1 MFQNL
6 SSTNINFYNYI
17 LSKQNLLNPQS
28 NFSPSNFALFKN
40 SSLINSDCQNLSQ
53 SNQSTKAI
61 KNIKVNK
68 LNSNDISINNIYFQT
83 NRDFYRSKPFNKR
96 NKSTNN
102 YFKDNYTTINYNNIN
117 TNAFIP
123 YHHKKTKS
131 DMSFVNNNFI
141 SNTNFEDNSYGKFNI
156 RDNILK
162 NLISEKKNKMNISKE
177 IHNIYNFKNIKMFY
191 AHLELF
197 LSLYLKKNFVFFIQ
211 RIKQYKKYKNTVNN
225 NLYNSQPI
233 INLNNAHCSLYC
245 SININKDNNEIFN
258 NEQNFKI
265 LNKNNKNNYFSK
277 KDIKNKNIYVPK
289 NKTKNLKENKSN
301 RFIIKDKNRI
311 NNNEIKKSSP
321 IKEMNI
327 DLKKMNFNENKTK
340 NQKSIN
346 NFKNKLKI
354 SNSKNNIYKRPK
366 DSNNISKKIIKEI
379 KIQNKE
385 LILTP
390 YENRN
395 KKFFDTIYSC
405 QQSTINKDNNNIK
418 KIYIRKNNSNN
429 EIDNI
434 KTTLFRNQSNI
445 NYFRSFSD
453 FVQYKPKE
461 ILIKKIITPDKRI
474 FININYINLESFGAS
489 DISKNKIYISLKAEH
504 NLSLTI
510 IKNTLLILENINVK
524 MIFSDI
530 FIFDNDKKNNLD
542 YNKISKAYF
551 NEIENNSKEN
561 KSKAKIDTFK
571 FAKIIKNI
579 IIINIR
585 KYLLKKYKKDILLRK
600 LISIKN
606 NKILKHYFKKFIINK
621 NITSMKSGIYH
632 KINYND
638 DFNLN
643 KKVKSPISVKNSN
656 IFLRKINPYSN
667 LNSKNNNILYRNK
680 NKKNKN
686 QTQSSTN
693 YSHNYKYWNKEFNIT
708 VHENKNNNI
717 NNINKKK
724 NINSYFSKNKK

>member
-1 MFQNL
+1 
-6 SSTNINFYNYI
+6 
-17 LSKQNLLNPQS
+17 
-28 NFSPSNFALFKN
+28 
-40 SSLINSDCQNLSQ
+40 
-53 SNQSTKAI
+53 
-61 KNIKVNK
+61 
-68 LNSNDISINNIYFQT
+68 
-83 NRDFYRSKPFNKR
+83 
-96 NKSTNN
+96 
-102 YFKDNYTTINYNNIN
+102 
-117 TNAFIP
+117 
-123 YHHKKTKS
+123 
-131 DMSFVNNNFI
+131 
-141 SNTNFEDNSYGKFNI
+141 
-156 RDNILK
+156 
-162 NLISEKKNKMNISKE
+162 MNISKE

-211 RIKQYKKYKNTVNN
+211 RIKQYKKFKNIVNN

-434 KTTLFRNQSNI
+434 KTTLFRINQI
-445 NYFRSFSD
+445 
-453 FVQYKPKE
+453 
-461 ILIKKIITPDKRI
+461 
-474 FININYINLESFGAS
+474 
-489 DISKNKIYISLKAEH
+489 
-504 NLSLTI
+504 
-510 IKNTLLILENINVK
+510 
-524 MIFSDI
+524 
-530 FIFDNDKKNNLD
+530 
-542 YNKISKAYF
+542 
-551 NEIENNSKEN
+551 
-561 KSKAKIDTFK
+561 
-571 FAKIIKNI
+571 
-579 IIINIR
+579 
-585 KYLLKKYKKDILLRK
+585 
-600 LISIKN
+600 
-606 NKILKHYFKKFIINK
+606 
-621 NITSMKSGIYH
+621 
-632 KINYND
+632 
-638 DFNLN
+638 
-643 KKVKSPISVKNSN
+643 
-656 IFLRKINPYSN
+656 
-667 LNSKNNNILYRNK
+667 
-680 NKKNKN
+680 
-686 QTQSSTN
+686 
-693 YSHNYKYWNKEFNIT
+693 
-708 VHENKNNNI
+708 
-717 NNINKKK
+717 
-724 NINSYFSKNKK
+724 